1 MKLIAAKMIEVMK
14 ECSHVLKNGTNNFH
28 AYKYAT
34 CADVLE
40 KVNASFVKHG
50 ISTMAIP
57 ELLSMEKVTTTKG
70 NTENLA
76 SVKITIMLIDSESGE
91 TMSIVGLG
99 SGQDSGDKAIMKA
112 QTAAIKYAY
121 LLSFAISTGDDP
133 ENDTLR
139 NYLDQKDYNSPSLR
153 DSNYA
158 SSHTSYSGDR
168 YLCENCGSEINRKV
182 KDFSN
187 NKYGKNLCIKCQ
199 QLIKRSA

>member
-50 ISTMAIP
+50 ISTMAVP

-76 SVKITIMLIDSESGE
+76 STVAAALSALKLI
-91 TMSIVGLG
+91 V
-99 SGQDSGDKAIMKA
+99 
-112 QTAAIKYAY
+112 
-121 LLSFAISTGDDP
+121 
-133 ENDTLR
+133 
-139 NYLDQKDYNSPSLR
+139 
-153 DSNYA
+153 
-158 SSHTSYSGDR
+158 
-168 YLCENCGSEINRKV
+168 
-182 KDFSN
+182 
-187 NKYGKNLCIKCQ
+187 
-199 QLIKRSA
+199 

>member
-1 MKLIAAKMIEVMK
+1 
-14 ECSHVLKNGTNNFH
+14 
-28 AYKYAT
+28 
-34 CADVLE
+34 
-40 KVNASFVKHG
+40 
-50 ISTMAIP
+50 
-57 ELLSMEKVTTTKG
+57 
-70 NTENLA
+70 
-76 SVKITIMLIDSESGE
+76 
-91 TMSIVGLG
+91 MSIVGLG

-158 SSHTSYSGDR
+158 PSPTSYSGDR

-187 NKYGKNLCIKCQ
+187 NKYGKSLCIKCQ